1 MECEVWILV
10 FHLCQTGLSAEED
23 LPHVL
28 PSVGDGIATLLTLII
43 MVARLF
49 VLFCFFTALPPNQQ
63 SYYLV
68 FSFKGFLFPGFMQ
81 SDSLVRKSHVVI
93 I

>member
-49 VLFCFFTALPPNQQ
+49 CFVLFFYSVATKPAELLFGLLL
-63 SYYLV
+63 SRLS
-68 FSFKGFLFPGFMQ
+68 FSWIHAK
-81 SDSLVRKSHVVI
+81 
-93 I
+93 